1 MFQGKKKIVMM
12 LILAAGVGGIWYW
25 WHSRPPKALWVS
37 EPVTRSDIRETVSVV
52 GKIEPDTYT
61 DLSFLATGTVDKVLV
76 EQGGTVQKGDEIAT
90 LDTAVLQS
98 EMKKALVALS
108 IAEENEK
115 LAHRSWDDLKPEERA
130 VKKLT
135 TKQARENIL
144 TIRAESGKSHL
155 IAPIDGI
162 LSKFDVRVGENVTL
176 GKVIGRV
183 SGTGDF
189 LLKADVP
196 EADIAKVTIGKQAEV
211 TFDAL
216 SSDEKFSAMV
226 SSIEP
231 SSTVIQDVIY
241 YTVTF
246 VLQSQDVRLKEGM
259 SADIDVVV
267 SERKQVLAVP
277 YRALGRDGARVF
289 VEVVL
294 QESVSSERRYVE
306 IGVEGDDGMTEVL
319 SGVRE
324 EESVIVS
331 RVK

>member
-1 MFQGKKKIVMM
+1 MFRGKKKIVAMFV
-12 LILAAGVGGIWYW
+12 LVVGIGGLWYW
-25 WHSRPPKALWVS
+25 WHSRPPKALWIS
-37 EPVTRSDIRETVSVV
+37 EPITKSDIRETVSVV
-52 GKIEPDTYT
+52 GKIEPNTYA

-76 EQGGTVQKGDEIAT
+76 GQGEAVRAGDEIAV

-144 TIRAESGKSHL
+144 TIRAEVGKSHL
-155 IAPIDGI
+155 IAPIDGM
-162 LSKFDVRVGENVTL
+162 LSKFDIRVGENATL

-196 EADIAKVTIGKQAEV
+196 EADIAKVTVGKQAEV
-211 TFDAL
+211 TFDSL
-216 SSDEKFSAMV
+216 SSDEKFSATV
-226 SSIEP
+226 SSVEP

-246 VLQSQDVRLKEGM
+246 LLERQDDRLKEGM
-259 SADIDVVV
+259 SADIDVMV

-277 YRALGRDGARVF
+277 YRALGRDGSRVF
-289 VEVVL
+289 VEVAL
-294 QESVSSERRYVE
+294 DAISSERRYVE
-306 IGVEGDDGMTEVL
+306 TGVEGDDGLTEIL
-319 SGVRE
+319 SGVQE
-324 EESVIVS
+324 GEQVIVS
-331 RVK
+331 KTK